1 MEKRWYLSAIDIIN
15 ELPEDDRSFFYQ
27 KSHRKK
33 YAKNSV
39 IFSPGDQGNL
49 IYYVLSGRVKIYN
62 LSECGKEII
71 YWFCQP
77 KDFFGLAEVCGGEM
91 RTVFAEAVEDT
102 EVLCINRTNFEE
114 LISRSP
120 KIAVFIMRILGSR
133 IRQAHETIKDL
144 IICDVHTRL
153 AQLLIKLGQI
163 CGSPHNGVITIEKRF
178 THQEMAN
185 MIGATRTTVTEVMNE
200 FRKNGFIEC
209 DGSRITI
216 VDYARLAKLV
226 NSSD

>member
-1 MEKRWYLSAIDIIN
+1 MEKRWYLSAVDIID
-15 ELPEDDRSFFYQ
+15 ELPEGERTFFYQ
-27 KSHRKK
+27 KSHKKK
-33 YAKNSV
+33 YSKNSI

-77 KDFFGLAEVCGGEM
+77 EDFFGLAEVCGGEM

-102 EVLCINRTNFEE
+102 EILCINRTNFEE
-114 LISRSP
+114 LISRNP
-120 KIAVFIMRILGSR
+120 KISIFIMRILGSR

-144 IICDVHTRL
+144 IVCDVHTRL
-153 AQLLIKLGQI
+153 AQLLINLGQV
-163 CGSPHNGVITIEKRF
+163 CGSNHDGVITIEKKF

-200 FRKNGFIEC
+200 FKKDGYIKC
-209 DGSRITI
+209 DGSKVTI
-216 VDYARLAKLV
+216 LDYARLVKLIE
-226 NSSD
+226 SSD